1 MNEST
6 DLAFIPSPTPSHR
19 LEESC
24 PSSLATLVGSY
35 HCAPTAP
42 LQAVVMLTHG
52 PAGDRELLQ
61 GRAWSHH
68 PWVPGA
74 LRGPPRSVE
83 LCRADSCAREAAAGT
98 LPGIR
103 LPSPATAQPDRGK
116 VGQFSLPAQAAL
128 GPTGPAP
135 EGARRR
141 HRRPGSPRA
150 AAVTTSPW
158 CSSATEAG

>member
-35 HCAPTAP
+35 HCAPPAP

-74 LRGPPRSVE
+74 PRGPPRSVE
-83 LCRADSCAREAAAGT
+83 LCRADSCAREAAART

-103 LPSPATAQPDRGK
+103 LPSPATAQPD
-116 VGQFSLPAQAAL
+116 GQGRPILAAGPGGPWTHRPGPRRSEETAQA
-128 GPTGPAP
+128 
-135 EGARRR
+135 
-141 HRRPGSPRA
+141 GSPRA